1 MEIKICS
8 RTTPHWHHRW
18 WSYPNTY
25 VCPGI
30 KKEEKMTAIIV
41 IWGGGFMLIA
51 GLYCISG
58 LTMGARRLRRRMAR
72 NRAYLRLSKGQI
84 GLPLGPVMPPRHRNG
99 HSRTW
104 PQTARELRR

>member
-1 MEIKICS
+1 MEIKSCS

-41 IWGGGFMLIA
+41 IWGGGFMLLA

-58 LTMGARRLRRRMAR
+58 LTMGARRLRRRVALAR
-72 NRAYLRLSKGQI
+72 WHLLIYLCLMRLRVVIMVPS
-84 GLPLGPVMPPRHRNG
+84 RHRNG
-99 HSRTW
+99 HSRT
-104 PQTARELRR
+104 